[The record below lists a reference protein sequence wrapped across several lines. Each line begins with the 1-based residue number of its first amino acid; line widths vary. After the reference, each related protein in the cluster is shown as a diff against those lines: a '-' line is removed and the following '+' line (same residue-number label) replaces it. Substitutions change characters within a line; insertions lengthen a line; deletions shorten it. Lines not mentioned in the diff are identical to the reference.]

1 MSQHDWLE
9 KDFYKILGVSDDVSE
24 KELTKAY
31 RKLARQYHPDANP
44 DDKTAEERFK
54 EVSEA
59 YDVLS
64 DPETRKEYDQIR
76 KYGPAAGMFGGGT
89 GGGNPFGGAG
99 AGGAGFDFDAG
110 NLSDILGGLFG
121 AGRGARGGPGPG
133 TGPRKGDDLEA
144 ELTLSFDDAVNGV
157 TTSVHLTSDA
167 ACDTCTG
174 SGAAPGTSPEICGQ
188 CHGRG
193 VLDDD
198 QGFFSLSQPCPR
210 CGGRGRVITNPCPT
224 CRGSGIERKPRQVK
238 VRIPAG
244 VKTGQRIRLKGR
256 GAPGRNGGPAG
267 DLYVVVRVGNHDLF
281 GRKGNHLTIEVP
293 ITFAEAALGA
303 KVTVPTLDGTTVTL
317 KVPPATPSGKTFRV
331 KGRGVTTKK
340 ATGDL
345 LVTVKVDVPSELSE
359 DQRAAV
365 EAFGAAT
372 TDSPRENL
380 STAT

>member
-9 KDFYKILGVSDDVSE
+9 KDFYKILGVSSDVSE

-44 DDKTAEERFK
+44 DDKTAEDRFK

-64 DPETRKEYDQIR
+64 DAKTRAEYDQIR
-76 KYGPAAGMFGGGT
+76 RYGPAAGMFGGG
-89 GGGNPFGGAG
+89 GRGGNPFGSAG
-99 AGGAGFDFDAG
+99 GGAGYDFDAG

-121 AGRGARGGPGPG
+121 GGRATRNGPGPG

-144 ELTLSFDDAVNGV
+144 ELTLSFDEAVKGV

-167 ACDTCTG
+167 ACDTCHG

-210 CGGRGRVITNPCPT
+210 CGGRGRVVTDPCPT

-244 VKTGQRIRLKGR
+244 VKSGQRIRLKGR
-256 GAPGRNGGPAG
+256 GGPGRNGGPAG
-267 DLYVVVRVGNHDLF
+267 DLYVVVRVGDHELF
-281 GRKGNHLTIEVP
+281 GRKGDNLTIDVP
-293 ITFAEAALGA
+293 ITFAEATLGG
-303 KVTVPTLDGTTVTL
+303 KITVPTLDGSTVTL
-317 KVPPATPSGKTFRV
+317 KIPPATPSGKTFRV

-340 ATGDL
+340 TTGDL
-345 LVTVKVDVPSELSE
+345 LVTVKVDVPSDLSDE
-359 DQRAAV
+359 QRAALK
-365 EAFGAAT
+365 AFEAAT
-372 TDSPRENL
+372 TASPRDHL
-380 STAT
+380 TSAG